1 MRGCEHRSMASC
13 CVLQGIL
20 GKWQGQ
26 YSQPRRLKNKCFTL
40 ILNNNVLIRC
50 VVNMSFCVYRK

>member
-1 MRGCEHRSMASC
+1 MLLQGVVGVGGSEGNRRVRGCEHRSMASC

-26 YSQPRRLKNKCFTL
+26 YFSHVDYK
-40 ILNNNVLIRC
+40 LNSLLL
-50 VVNMSFCVYRK
+50 Y